1 MLCGPFHAI
10 FPGMPVKKR
19 LPLRYILVAVWG
31 AFTVTLTGWWIYF
44 GLRQIEKLRAL
55 DPSEGQ
61 DMARHQR
68 MLFWEG
74 GVLVLMLFLGA
85 AAIAY
90 YMYRE
95 LKEARRMR
103 EFFSV
108 FTHEIKTPLSSLLL
122 GAELLAEKI
131 SNQSEKEIALRLLSD
146 IERLSLQVDNSLFL
160 AQRDGSKILTE
171 ELRLSDIVHSIQ
183 HHIPTLAVAMIGDS
197 KVRADRRAIQS
208 IFLNLAS
215 NARLHGRANKLSI
228 SVDQQEPGIVKI
240 GFKDDGQ
247 GFQGDREGLGKL
259 FFRPYSGSGS
269 GIGLHLSAALCKLMR
284 GSLSFPET
292 GSGFCVQISL
302 PGEVV

>member
-1 MLCGPFHAI
+1 M
-10 FPGMPVKKR
+10 
-19 LPLRYILVAVWG
+19 PLRYILVAVWG

-44 GLRQIEKLRAL
+44 GLHQIDKLRAL

-61 DMARHQR
+61 ELSRHQR

-95 LKEARRMR
+95 LREARRMR

-131 SNQSEKEIALRLLSD
+131 SNQAEKEIALRLLSD
-146 IERLSLQVDNSLFL
+146 IERLSLQVENSLFL
-160 AQRDGSKILTE
+160 AQRDASALLLE
-171 ELRLSDIVHSIQ
+171 EIKLSDVIHSIQ
-183 HHIPTLAVAMIGDS
+183 HHIPMLSVAMVGDS
-197 KVRADRRAIQS
+197 KIRADRRAVQS
-208 IFLNLAS
+208 IFLNLAA
-215 NARLHGRANKLSI
+215 NARLHGQASKLDINVS
-228 SVDQQEPGIVKI
+228 QERPGIVRI
-240 GFKDDGQ
+240 GVSDDGLGFKGN
-247 GFQGDREGLGKL
+247 RTSLGSL

-269 GIGLHLSAALCKLMR
+269 GIGLHLASALCGLMR

-292 GSGFCVQISL
+292 GPGFRVMISL
-302 PGEVV
+302 PGEVL